1 MNTQNQNRYVLR
13 IVWVLFWVILLAAPA
28 FGQALVKVHKDKITV
43 SAVNELGLIFVQG
56 KPGVIETTSELTSLV
71 VRNLSTN
78 GKVLVQKMADG
89 SFRAEIQG
97 EPGDRIRVEARNQ
110 EGKRSIGTFD
120 ATVAAT
126 PTKPYTGWQ
135 TIKEVPQQPTPPD
148 PPDMPNPGTTNPL
161 PPRKG
166 GGRNLAVMIMVI
178 DMGRG
183 ELIAAE
189 RFVGVPRLNL
199 PGEQL
204 YPFTAQNII
213 HKCIDAIRTEL
224 KPTVGLGS
232 YERKNPPRYQLI
244 PSEKK
249 SSPDNTVPSAP
260 EKQQDVNPEKTPKEK
275 PYPSLKETEKKETEK
290 AEPKTN
296 EE

>member
-1 MNTQNQNRYVLR
+1 MNAQNKYRYESR
-13 IVWVLFWVILLAAPA
+13 ILWVLLLVIMLTGPT

-56 KPGVIETTSELTSLV
+56 SPGAIETTSELTSLL
-71 VRNLSTN
+71 VRNLTTN
-78 GKVLVQKMADG
+78 TKVLVQKMADG
-89 SFRAEIQG
+89 SFRAEIRG
-97 EPGDRIRVEARNQ
+97 EPGNRIRVEARNQ

-120 ATVAAT
+120 ATVATA
-126 PTKPYTGWQ
+126 PTKPYAGWQ
-135 TIKEVPQQPTPPD
+135 TVKEVPQQPITPIPPD
-148 PPDMPNPGTTNPL
+148 ALNPDTPYPV
-161 PPRKG
+161 PPRKAG
-166 GGRNLAVMIMVI
+166 ARNLAVMIMVI

-183 ELIAAE
+183 ELVAAE

-224 KPTVGLGS
+224 KPTVGLGG
-232 YERKNPPRYQLI
+232 YERKNPPRYQLA
-244 PSEKK
+244 PSKK
-249 SSPDNTVPSAP
+249 KQSPDKSIPLTP

-275 PYPSLKETEKKETEK
+275 PNLSLKESEKKETEK
-290 AEPKTN
+290 AEPKTD
-296 EE
+296 EK

>member
-1 MNTQNQNRYVLR
+1 MDAQTKYRYGLQSL
-13 IVWVLFWVILLAAPA
+13 WVLLMVILITSPT

-56 KPGVIETTSELTSLV
+56 SPGAIETTSELTSLV
-71 VRNLSTN
+71 VRNLTTN
-78 GKVLVQKMADG
+78 AKVLVQKMADG

-97 EPGDRIRVEARNQ
+97 IPGHRVRVEARNQ

-120 ATVAAT
+120 ATVATT
-126 PTKPYTGWQ
+126 PTKPYAGWKTLQ
-135 TIKEVPQQPTPPD
+135 EVPQQPTPPI
-148 PPDMPNPGTTNPL
+148 PPDAPKPDTTHPL
-161 PPRKG
+161 PPRKAG
-166 GGRNLAVMIMVI
+166 TRNLAVMIMVI

-232 YERKNPPRYQLI
+232 YERKNPPRYQLA

-249 SSPDNTVPSAP
+249 QSPDKSVPSAP
-260 EKQQDVNPEKTPKEK
+260 EKQQNVNPEKTPKEK
-275 PYPSLKETEKKETEK
+275 PNPSLKETEKKEIEK
-290 AEPKTN
+290 AEPKTD
-296 EE
+296 EK